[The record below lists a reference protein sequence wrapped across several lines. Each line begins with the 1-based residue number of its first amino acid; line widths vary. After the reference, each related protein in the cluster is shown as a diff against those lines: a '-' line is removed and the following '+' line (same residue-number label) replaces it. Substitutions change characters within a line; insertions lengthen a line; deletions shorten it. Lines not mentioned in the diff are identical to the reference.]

1 MPLDNNGNYSRPG
14 GKTAWQD
21 DRDEDIPIL
30 ASRHDE
36 DGEDMAEAISQ
47 MLPKDGRAAMQ
58 GSLNMG
64 GSKIQ
69 NLSDAAQAQDA
80 VLWYIDNG
88 QIRALM
94 STKANNTDNFNTTP
108 SVIGT
113 SWVDVAPTKAYVDN
127 LVQTTAAQRGVSPV
141 LGAGK
146 FRSAPT
152 AIKR

>member
-36 DGEDMAEAISQ
+36 YGEDMAEAISQ

-69 NLSDAAQAQDA
+69 NLSDAAQEA
-80 VLWYIDNG
+80 VYE
-88 QIRALM
+88 
-94 STKANNTDNFNTTP
+94 
-108 SVIGT
+108 
-113 SWVDVAPTKAYVDN
+113 N
-127 LVQTTAAQRGVSPV
+127 LRGAKKQRP
-141 LGAGK
+141 K
-146 FRSAPT
+146 
-152 AIKR
+152 I